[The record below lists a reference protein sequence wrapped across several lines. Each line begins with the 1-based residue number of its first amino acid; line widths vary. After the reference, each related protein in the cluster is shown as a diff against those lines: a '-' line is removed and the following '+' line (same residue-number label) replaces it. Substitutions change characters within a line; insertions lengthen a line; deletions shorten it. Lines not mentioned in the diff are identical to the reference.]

1 MPPPEELFAHIAAG
15 GLIEAWNCSFEWRI
29 WRDVCVARMGWPD
42 LPFWQLRD
50 AMAKARAYA
59 LPGALAK
66 AAEVTEVADQK
77 LKDGKRLI
85 DKFSCPRKPTKKDPR
100 TRIRPEEDPADAAN
114 LYTYNIGDIKAE
126 SAVSALIPDL
136 PPEELDFWLC
146 TQAMNIRGIALDMQS
161 VNAGVAILD
170 EALERYNAEL
180 VALTN
185 GTVSRA
191 SEVQKL
197 TGWLGAFGVH
207 MSALDDE
214 AVTAALA
221 RDDIPAPA
229 RRAMEIRQ
237 LVGSAGVKKLYA
249 MQRMATRDG
258 RACDMFVYHRART
271 GRDGGAD
278 IQPQNLTKAGPKLRW
293 CGDMTCEKPYG
304 AHLAAC
310 PHCGADT
317 LYSGDVV
324 GWSWKAVDH
333 ALEVVRTGSLDAVEQ
348 VFGNALLTLSG
359 CIRGLFTAAPGHEL
373 LCSDFSSI
381 EAVVTAVLAGE
392 EWRIQAFRD
401 KKDIYL
407 ESASGITGT
416 TAEEY
421 AAYYAEHGE
430 KHSDRQKYGKPAELG
445 LGFGGWIG
453 AWRQFDKSGNF
464 TDDEVKAIINAW
476 REASPGIVE
485 LWGGQVRGKPWNP
498 DRHELFGLEGAAI
511 AAVQDPGQCYEYGL
525 ISFGVK
531 DDALFCR
538 LPSGRL
544 LTYHRPRLAPST
556 RWDGQLELTF
566 EGYNSNP
573 KMGPIGWV
581 RLQTYGG
588 RLAENVIQATARD
601 IMRESVINLE
611 RAGYP
616 IVLRVHDELAAEVPL
631 GFGSVEEFERIMQIM
646 PAWAEGWPVRAAG
659 GWRGNRYRKD

>member
-1 MPPPEELFAHIAAG
+1 
-15 GLIEAWNCSFEWRI
+15 
-29 WRDVCVARMGWPD
+29 
-42 LPFWQLRD
+42 
-50 AMAKARAYA
+50 
-59 LPGALAK
+59 
-66 AAEVTEVADQK
+66 
-77 LKDGKRLI
+77 
-85 DKFSCPRKPTKKDPR
+85 
-100 TRIRPEEDPADAAN
+100 
-114 LYTYNIGDIKAE
+114 
-126 SAVSALIPDL
+126 
-136 PPEELDFWLC
+136 
-146 TQAMNIRGIALDMQS
+146 
-161 VNAGVAILD
+161 
-170 EALERYNAEL
+170 
-180 VALTN
+180 
-185 GTVSRA
+185 
-191 SEVQKL
+191 
-197 TGWLGAFGVH
+197 
-207 MSALDDE
+207 
-214 AVTAALA
+214 
-221 RDDIPAPA
+221 
-229 RRAMEIRQ
+229 
-237 LVGSAGVKKLYA
+237 

-304 AHLAAC
+304 AHLTAC

-333 ALEVVRTGSLDAVEQ
+333 ALEVVRTGSLDAVEH

-392 EWRIQAFRD
+392 EWRIQAFHR
-401 KKDIYL
+401 KEDIYL
-407 ESASGITGT
+407 RSASRITGIPY
-416 TAEEY
+416 EEY
-421 AAYYAEHGE
+421 IAYYE
-430 KHSDRQKYGKPAELG
+430 KNGFHPPDRQKIGKPAELG
-445 LGFGGWIG
+445 LGFGGWLG
-453 AWRQFDKSGNF
+453 AWRQFDKSDNF
-464 TDDEVKAIINAW
+464 NDDEVKGNINAW
-476 REASPGIVE
+476 RGASPMIPE
-485 LWGGQVRGKPWNP
+485 LWGGQVRGKPWKP
-498 DRHELFGLEGAAI
+498 DRRELFGLEGAAI
-511 AAVQDPGQCYEYGL
+511 AAVQDPGQCFSYRM

-616 IVLRVHDELAAEVPL
+616 IVLRVHDELAAEVPP
-631 GFGSVEEFERIMQIM
+631 GFGSVEEFETIMQTL
-646 PAWAEGWPVRAAG
+646 PAWAAGWPIRAAG